1 MQSWTKPEAGIQKA
15 TGVAEPE
22 AIPTLVA
29 KGPGETARN
38 RNKASRFPPA
48 GRDPIITAGTR
59 ENTASAIIKGKTP
72 PERFPTE
79 QSARK
84 RNENTT
90 VKAMHAA
97 DMMDMIFNGLMYRFS
112 QETHNIAMES

>member
-1 MQSWTKPEAGIQKA
+1 MQSWTMTAAGIQNA
-15 TGVAEPE
+15 TAVADTE
-22 AIPTLVA
+22 AMTTLLA
-29 KGPGETARN
+29 N
-38 RNKASRFPPA
+38 RNEASRFLPA
-48 GRDPIITAGTR
+48 GRDPVITAGTR

-72 PERFPTE
+72 PERFSTE
-79 QSARK
+79 QSALK

-97 DMMDMIFNGLMYRFS
+97 DMMDMIFNRLMYRFS